1 MSAHSNPMVSLR
13 DVTKIYPGV
22 VALQNLDLDIE
33 EGTIH
38 AIVGLNGAGKSTL
51 VNLLAGVI
59 KPDGGSIDFRS
70 SIGSRPQA
78 VSLVPQDI
86 MMVPGLS
93 VGRNILLGLETGFM
107 VQHRLGTEELSM
119 VMEALDRVGLRVHP
133 ETDPADCSVPQLR
146 LAQIAR
152 ALLAPG
158 TVMLLDEPTAVLS
171 EGDADR
177 LLELIAS
184 LRDQGEAVVYV
195 SHRLGEVLRLAD
207 LITVLRDGRKAASFA
222 RGEIDRTGLIDLL
235 AKQRTTAARS
245 VVAASPVSGAVV
257 LGVENLSG
265 VGFEGLNLS
274 VRSGEV
280 TALVG
285 VQDAGHS
292 QAVKALAGAKPSAAG
307 TVKKDLVGLNLSSPA
322 TAVASGLVLVPA
334 ERRSAG
340 VVGPM
345 TVRENTVLSP
355 RSTAK
360 RFGWRLRKHERHTA
374 AMYIAHLEIKTVSGA
389 PVSTLSGGN
398 QQKVAIAKALE
409 ARPDVLL
416 LDEPTQGIDAATK
429 GDVLQLIKSEARR
442 SGRAVIAATSQLE
455 EVPGWADTVI
465 VFKLGKAVAR
475 LTGSEITEERLLQLS
490 IS

>member
-1 MSAHSNPMVSLR
+1 MKARGTPMVTLR
-13 DVTKIYPGV
+13 DVTKAYPGV
-22 VALQNLDLDIE
+22 VALQGVDLDIE
-33 EGTIH
+33 ERTIH

-59 KPDGGSIDFRS
+59 QPDGGSIEFPGSVLPRS
-70 SIGSRPQA
+70 REISM
-78 VSLVPQDI
+78 VPQDI
-86 MMVPGLS
+86 FVVPGLS
-93 VGRNILLGLETGFM
+93 IGRNILLGLETSHL
-107 VQHRLGTEELSM
+107 VQQRLGTDELSI
-119 VMEALDRVGLRVHP
+119 VTEALDRVGLRIHP

-152 ALLAPG
+152 ALLVPG
-158 TVMLLDEPTAVLS
+158 KVMLLDEPTAVLS
-171 EGDADR
+171 ERDADR
-177 LLELIAS
+177 LLELIAA

-207 LITVLRDGRKAASFA
+207 VITVLRDGRKVASFE
-222 RGEIDRTGLIDLL
+222 RGEIDRAGLIDLL
-235 AKQRTTAARS
+235 AKQRTTDARS
-245 VVAASPVSGAVV
+245 DFDESLLEGPVV
-257 LGVENLSG
+257 LEVENLSG
-265 VGFEGLNLS
+265 VGFEGLDLS

-285 VQDAGHS
+285 LQDAGQS
-292 QAVKALAGAKPSAAG
+292 LAVKSLAGMKASSMG
-307 TVKKDLVGLNLSSPA
+307 TVMKNVTKLNLTSPA

-334 ERRSAG
+334 ERRTAG

-345 TVRENTVLSP
+345 TVRENMVLSP
-355 RSTAK
+355 RSAA
-360 RFGWRLRKHERHTA
+360 RRMGWRLRRRERQTT
-374 AMYIAHLEIKTVSGA
+374 AMYIKQLEIKSVSRA
-389 PVSTLSGGN
+389 TVSTLSGGN
-398 QQKVAIAKALE
+398 QQKVALAKALE

-455 EVPGWADTVI
+455 EVPGWADTAI
-465 VFKLGKAVAR
+465 VFKLGKVVAR
-475 LTGSEITEERLLQLS
+475 LTGSEITEARLLQSS

>member
-1 MSAHSNPMVSLR
+1 MSATRDPMVSLR
-13 DVTKIYPGV
+13 DVTKTYPGV
-22 VALQNLDLDIE
+22 VALQNLDIDIE
-33 EGTIH
+33 EHTIH

-59 KPDGGSIDFRS
+59 QPDGGSIEFPS
-70 SIGSRPQA
+70 SVGSRSRA
-78 VSLVPQDI
+78 VSLVPQEI

-93 VGRNILLGLETGFM
+93 IGRNILLGLEAGHI
-107 VQHRLGTEELSM
+107 VQRRLGTEELSI
-119 VMEALDRVGLRVHP
+119 VTQALDRVGLRIHP
-133 ETDPADCSVPQLR
+133 ETDPVDCSVPQLR

-195 SHRLGEVLRLAD
+195 SHRLGEVLRIAD

-222 RGEIDRTGLIDLL
+222 RGEIDRDGLIDLL
-235 AKQRTTAARS
+235 TKQRTTTARS
-245 VVAASPVSGAVV
+245 VSNESSVTGPVLLEVD
-257 LGVENLSG
+257 NLSG
-265 VGFEGLNLS
+265 VGFAGLDLS
-274 VRSGEV
+274 IRSGEV

-292 QAVKALAGAKPSAAG
+292 QAVKALAGSKPSSAG
-307 TVKKDLVGLNLSSPA
+307 AVKKDRVRLNLGSPA

-340 VVGPM
+340 VVGSM

-355 RSTAK
+355 RSRAR
-360 RFGWRLRKHERHTA
+360 RFGWRLRKRERDTA
-374 AMYIAHLEIKTVSGA
+374 ATYIEHFEIKTVGGA

-398 QQKVAIAKALE
+398 QQKVALAKALE